1 LTFVTLYPGRFVLLL
16 LVLLVP
22 LRNIDA
28 TTLDNLAE
36 CRSASTDNF
45 SFREC
50 VGLQHQASETLLTA
64 IERSWRDYL
73 DSALPGSS
81 DSEDSEDRSQGASGN
96 SKEELNAADTE
107 VADKIIG
114 DSGVETEPGSTVI
127 NITNE
132 TLLETDFPVLV
143 REDVPDISVVAQRDR
158 FDQLAEHYRIYRDQ
172 RCDWESG
179 LFGADRVD
187 VYTTACGAWLNQQR
201 AQSLSVQLSEK
212 RALDAN
218 GTFYRGFYIED
229 ADGGIYQS
237 CDRRQEWRMTGDG
250 DILDEIATRYAAI
263 DRDNLEMAYLEL
275 RGDRH
280 SASGDSGISG
290 TLRVRSVNLL
300 RAIDEADCSARPVV
314 VSRLAVN
321 ERAGGEQTEDEVGAP
336 ADSSVAPDDVTVD
349 SLGAS
354 GFLYGYFSNWVSACA
369 VDQSSVCMAQADSG
383 LSGLGEWRLV
393 VDRSLQRQWKV
404 QLIPTIS
411 DTVIGRA
418 IGINIDG
425 VEVSARPVP
434 KEGVAVKAEV
444 GITLA
449 EGDAAL
455 TLINRMRG
463 GQLLSLGW
471 SLPTEIGTELNFS
484 LSGVTRALEFFDQ
497 NG

>member
-1 LTFVTLYPGRFVLLL
+1 VHRRLAKEHKNYPG
-16 LVLLVP
+16 
-22 LRNIDA
+22 
-28 TTLDNLAE
+28 
-36 CRSASTDNF
+36 
-45 SFREC
+45 
-50 VGLQHQASETLLTA
+50 
-64 IERSWRDYL
+64 RDYL

-290 TLRVRSVNLL
+290 TLRVRSV
-300 RAIDEADCSARPVV
+300 
-314 VSRLAVN
+314 
-321 ERAGGEQTEDEVGAP
+321 
-336 ADSSVAPDDVTVD
+336 TVD